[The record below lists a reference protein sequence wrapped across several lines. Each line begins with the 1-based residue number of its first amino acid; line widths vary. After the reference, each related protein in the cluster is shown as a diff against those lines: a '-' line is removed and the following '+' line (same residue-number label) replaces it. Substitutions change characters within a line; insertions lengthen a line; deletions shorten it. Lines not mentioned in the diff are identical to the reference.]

1 MVDYKSKYLKYK
13 LKYVNFKKGG
23 ANHSV
28 PDILESILVDTLGTD
43 SVMVL
48 FLNFLCNRAGIQP
61 KYTLNNVKQK
71 VPKTTRRNT
80 NAWEG
85 IAPQPLRGL

>member
-1 MVDYKSKYLKYK
+1 MIDYKSKYLKYK

-23 ANHSV
+23 TNHIV

-48 FLNFLCNRAGIQP
+48 FLNFLCIDKGIEP
-61 KYTLNNVKQK
+61 KYKSDNVKLE
-71 VPKTTRRNT
+71 VPKLQ
-80 NAWEG
+80 EEIIIHG
-85 IAPQPLRGL
+85 KE